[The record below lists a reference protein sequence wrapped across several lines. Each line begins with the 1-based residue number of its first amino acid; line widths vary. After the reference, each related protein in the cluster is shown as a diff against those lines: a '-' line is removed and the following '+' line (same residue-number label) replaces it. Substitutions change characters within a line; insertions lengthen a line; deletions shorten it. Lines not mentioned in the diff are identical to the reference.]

1 MQYSRAAK
9 RHFLCPKGVYKKPS
23 VPVPEC
29 SVLPWVLDKLAPD
42 ERFAMA
48 EIAENA
54 DVLEVDGEMWLL
66 APIASQRTLDALA
79 AFGAEG
85 EDVENDLEDELEVA
99 IGATGFFYAG
109 MMSQDEDMEED
120 DPGGTFGEL

>member
-1 MQYSRAAK
+1 MLATAWKAKPMETTMQYTRAAK
-9 RHFLCPKGVYKKPS
+9 RHFLCPKGVHKKPS

-29 SVLPWVLDKLAPD
+29 SALPWVLDKLAPD

-66 APIASQRTLDALA
+66 APITSQRTL
-79 AFGAEG
+79 E
-85 EDVENDLEDELEVA
+85 
-99 IGATGFFYAG
+99 
-109 MMSQDEDMEED
+109 
-120 DPGGTFGEL
+120 P